1 MITCFFE
8 NNNKAKKGL
17 RHITVNAIVMDGD
30 KILLGKRGTVGGKA
44 MLESGKWGLVGGFF
58 DRDENLIQAV
68 KREVFEESGCEIEDV
83 TLFRINDN
91 PNRPKEDRQNVDIIF
106 YAKLVKQIPKK
117 DEEVTHLV
125 WFPLD
130 RLPSMDEMAFD
141 HGEDIL
147 LYREYRKKN
156 HPLPL
161 VG

>member
-17 RHITVNAIVMDGD
+17 RHITVNAIVMNGN
-30 KILLGKRGTVGGKA
+30 KVLLGKRGTVGGKA

-68 KREVFEESGCEIEDV
+68 KREVLEESGCEIDEV

-106 YAKLVKQIPKK
+106 IAKLVKQIPKK
-117 DEEVTHLV
+117 DEEVNHLE
-125 WFPLD
+125 WFSLD
-130 RLPSMDEMAFD
+130 ILPPADEMAFD
-141 HGEDIL
+141 HGDDID
-147 LYREYRKKN
+147 LYLKHCKN
-156 HPLPL
+156 PRTLPL
-161 VG
+161 LG